1 MRLGV
6 LASGGGSNLQ
16 AILDACA
23 AGRIP
28 AQVAVVIANVAGA
41 QALSRAQ
48 AAGVPAVLLPHSE
61 FASREAYDA
70 ALIAA
75 LRKHDVELVCLAG
88 FMRLVTPVLLG
99 AFPGRILNIHPS
111 LLPSFPGMH
120 AVRQALAAGVRVAGC
135 TVHVVDE
142 GTDSGPI
149 VIQAAVPVLEGDS
162 EESLAARIL
171 KEEHRIYPRAIQ
183 LMASGRAAVQG
194 RRVRVQGAPG
204 DASRTL
210 ASPPLED

>member
-1 MRLGV
+1 M
-6 LASGGGSNLQ
+6 Q

-23 AGRIP
+23 SGRIA
-28 AQVAVVIANVAGA
+28 AQVAVVIANVKEA

-48 AAGVPAVLLPHSE
+48 AAGVPAVLLPHKE
-61 FASREAYDA
+61 FASRDAYDA
-70 ALIAA
+70 ALVAE
-75 LRKHDVELVCLAG
+75 LRKHEVELVCLAG

-142 GTDSGPI
+142 GTDSGPV
-149 VIQAAVPVLEGDS
+149 VIQAAVPVLEGDT

-171 KEEHRIYPRAIQ
+171 EQEHRIYPRAIQ
-183 LMASGRAAVQG
+183 LFAQGRAAVEG
-194 RRVRVQGAPG
+194 RRVRVQGRPG

-210 ASPPLED
+210 ASPPLDD

>member
-1 MRLGV
+1 M
-6 LASGGGSNLQ
+6 Q

-23 AGRIP
+23 SGRIA

-48 AAGVPAVLLPHSE
+48 AAGVPAVLLPHKE
-61 FASREAYDA
+61 FASRDAYDA
-70 ALIAA
+70 ALVAE
-75 LRKHDVELVCLAG
+75 LRKHEVELVCLAG

-142 GTDSGPI
+142 GTDSGPV
-149 VIQAAVPVLEGDS
+149 VIQAAVPVLEGDT

-171 KEEHRIYPRAIQ
+171 EQEHRIYPRAIQ
-183 LMASGRAAVQG
+183 LFAQGRAAVEG
-194 RRVRVQGAPG
+194 RRVRVQGRPG

-210 ASPPLED
+210 ASPPLDD